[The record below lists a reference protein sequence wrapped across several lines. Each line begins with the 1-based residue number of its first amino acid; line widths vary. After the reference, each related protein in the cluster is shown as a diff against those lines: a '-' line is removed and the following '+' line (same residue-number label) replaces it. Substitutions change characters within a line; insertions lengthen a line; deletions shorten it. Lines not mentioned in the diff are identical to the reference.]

1 MFTPYTGVMFTPY
14 TGVIYWVHR
23 GCKFYNRLMKLWLKN
38 SDIEIYSTNKE
49 SKLLVAEQL
58 ID

>member
-1 MFTPYTGVMFTPY
+1 MFTTY

-23 GCKFYNRLMKLWLKN
+23 GCKFCHRLMKLWFKD